1 LKNNEALEKKMEKVS
16 SLSESLLVIINDKN
30 ELKRNQEE
38 LGLEVTDFEDID
50 DYENNFKNI

>member
-1 LKNNEALEKKMEKVS
+1 MEKVS

>member
-1 LKNNEALEKKMEKVS
+1 MKNNEALEKKMEKVS